1 MLRKIRMATAAFC
14 GVLITLLFLDF
25 TGTIHGWFGWLAK
38 IQFVPAILALNVGV
52 IVFLVLLTL
61 LLGRIYWS
69 VICPLGVYQDM
80 VSRLA
85 ARRKKRRFSYS
96 PPVSWLRYGVLVL
109 FVVAMVAGISVIV
122 SVLDPYATYGR
133 MSSNLLAPFYRWG
146 NNFLAYLA
154 ERTDSYLFYDVAVW
168 LPGIATFIVAILLF
182 VVVTLL
188 AWRGGR
194 TYCNT
199 ICPVG
204 TVLGMLSRFSF
215 YKPVFVADQCNQ
227 CGLCARNCKASCMDS
242 KNQTI
247 DYSRCVTCMNCIE
260 TCNKAAMKYLP
271 GQTVQKKTE
280 VPAEIPV
287 KPIVA
292 TADSR
297 RRFLSVT
304 SLFALTTVAAKAQT
318 IEGDGGLAPIEDKKR
333 LEKETPIVPPG
344 AMSLQNMNTHCT
356 ACQLC
361 VSVCPNQ
368 ILYPSGKL
376 HNFMQPEIAYERG
389 YCRPECTQCSEV
401 CPTGAIRSITTADK
415 SAIQIGHAIWNKERC
430 LVDQEDVKCRVCESH
445 CPTNAIQLVPRDPAD
460 PDSLRIPAIDNERC
474 IGCGACEHLCP
485 SRPYSAIYV
494 EGNHRHRI
502 V

>member
-61 LLGRIYWS
+61 LLGRIYCS

-85 ARRKKRRFSYS
+85 ARWKKRRFSYS
-96 PPVSWLRYGVLVL
+96 PPVSWLHYGVLVL

-122 SVLDPYATYGR
+122 SVLDPYTTYGR

-154 ERTDSYLFYDVAVW
+154 ERTDSYLFYDVTVW

-227 CGLCARNCKASCMDS
+227 CGLCARNCKASCMDA

-271 GQTVQKKTE
+271 GQTVQKKL
-280 VPAEIPV
+280 
-287 KPIVA
+287 KYQQ
-292 TADSR
+292 R
-297 RRFLSVT
+297 YR
-304 SLFALTTVAAKAQT
+304 
-318 IEGDGGLAPIEDKKR
+318 
-333 LEKETPIVPPG
+333 
-344 AMSLQNMNTHCT
+344 
-356 ACQLC
+356 
-361 VSVCPNQ
+361 
-368 ILYPSGKL
+368 
-376 HNFMQPEIAYERG
+376 
-389 YCRPECTQCSEV
+389 
-401 CPTGAIRSITTADK
+401 
-415 SAIQIGHAIWNKERC
+415 
-430 LVDQEDVKCRVCESH
+430 
-445 CPTNAIQLVPRDPAD
+445 
-460 PDSLRIPAIDNERC
+460 
-474 IGCGACEHLCP
+474 
-485 SRPYSAIYV
+485 
-494 EGNHRHRI
+494 
-502 V
+502 